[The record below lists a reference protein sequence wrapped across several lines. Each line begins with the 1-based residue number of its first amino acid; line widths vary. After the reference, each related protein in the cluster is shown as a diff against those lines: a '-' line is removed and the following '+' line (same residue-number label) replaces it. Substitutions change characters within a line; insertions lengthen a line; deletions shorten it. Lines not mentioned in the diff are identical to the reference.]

1 VLLCAYICSYLLLL
15 MVSIRLVVLFNIK
28 VCQNVCTVQ
37 YSTPHT
43 QSLQYSTVGVGL
55 VLVLVSTS
63 SIIAETAHPVRN
75 SGFIVFSPT
84 TYVVYELADG
94 EKPE

>member
-1 VLLCAYICSYLLLL
+1 MCLYMFLSTVADGFYPVGGFVQYKS
-15 MVSIRLVVLFNIK
+15 VSK
-28 VCQNVCTVQ
+28 CMYSTVQ